1 MNTTNPRAI
10 AHWLSQRSTAI
21 LILFSF
27 LLAPFSFFLLTLSIL
42 VFWHLY
48 LGLEEIL
55 ADYVHNEVIGNFFL
69 KLLQIFIFVSLK
81 YFIVFFII

>member
-1 MNTTNPRAI
+1 MNTTNPRPI

-21 LILFSF
+21 LILFTL
-27 LLAPFSFFLLTLSIL
+27 LLASFSFFLFALSIF

-55 ADYVHNEVIGNFFL
+55 ADYVHNEIIGNLFL
-69 KLLQIFIFVSLK
+69 KLLQIFLLVNLK